1 MLRIS
6 IISPFT
12 SKKIR
17 AFVQRWWWSIVSA
30 LPLKPPPAITLP
42 TFIINTHS
50 VQFLFDLVKEKYQ
63 VARFVLKHKLI
74 FKNTNFWSC
83 TVASKRMSRTWLSGP
98 HRFFFEFQGVFNQE
112 EYPKCTLLSFAQSH
126 GEKHVT
132 FPCIFQ
138 LLIQFWL
145 IFNSELWYCGTNL
158 KAMT

>member
-63 VARFVLKHKLI
+63 VARFVLKQKLI

-98 HRFFFEFQGVFNQE
+98 HRFFFKFQGVFNQE
-112 EYPKCTLLSFAQSH
+112 EYPKCTLLR
-126 GEKHVT
+126 
-132 FPCIFQ
+132 
-138 LLIQFWL
+138 
-145 IFNSELWYCGTNL
+145 
-158 KAMT
+158 AMGKSMSPFHAFSNYWFSSDIYSTLGIDIVVPTWKPWHKNN

>member
-12 SKKIR
+12 DKKIR
-17 AFVQRWWWSIVSA
+17 AFVQRWWWSKRI
-30 LPLKPPPAITLP
+30 AIKTSTVYNP

-98 HRFFFEFQGVFNQE
+98 HRFFLKFQGVFNQE
-112 EYPKCTLLSFAQSH
+112 EYPKCTLLRAMGKSMSPFHAFSNYWFSSDIYSTLSFNIVVPTWKPWH
-126 GEKHVT
+126 K
-132 FPCIFQ
+132 
-138 LLIQFWL
+138 
-145 IFNSELWYCGTNL
+145 NN
-158 KAMT
+158 